1 MKFNLFLIL
10 GGLSFTAQLFVLLN
24 LKTQI
29 QNSKIDKQ
37 MTIFNYF
44 NYYTPLIFV
53 SLFLVLIFEIYFNNY
68 YHAVLLILLLSFAA
82 SFSLVVLA
90 NISKLFLKWY
100 HVERNKLLLIYSL
113 AFISIALNI
122 LFSFCISITFL
133 SNKPSEVRFS
143 FGIVTPHFYSNTIE
157 LLNIGNS
164 LSSVCGFVLAW
175 IGTLLM
181 LNQYSIRLSKKV
193 HWVIVSI
200 PMMYFSIQ
208 FTPILLDLI
217 LRVFQLSPI
226 LYGIFY
232 TLLVS
237 FSQPV
242 GGLIFGG
249 AFFALTKNLSMKGIK
264 FEYPKISGFGFI
276 LLFMTN
282 QLIILSPANYPPF
295 SFITISMLP
304 FACFMV
310 FLGIYS
316 SALSISFDNRLKDDI
331 KRLVANRSNL
341 LLSISTSEGILLMEN
356 GINDIYKKISNE
368 TSNQGINTMITFEE
382 AKAYLIEELESLQTM
397 KNQGREGDPK
407 NNENRD

>member
-1 MKFNLFLIL
+1 
-10 GGLSFTAQLFVLLN
+10 
-24 LKTQI
+24 
-29 QNSKIDKQ
+29 
-37 MTIFNYF
+37 
-44 NYYTPLIFV
+44 
-53 SLFLVLIFEIYFNNY
+53 
-68 YHAVLLILLLSFAA
+68 
-82 SFSLVVLA
+82 
-90 NISKLFLKWY
+90 
-100 HVERNKLLLIYSL
+100 
-113 AFISIALNI
+113 
-122 LFSFCISITFL
+122 
-133 SNKPSEVRFS
+133 
-143 FGIVTPHFYSNTIE
+143 VTPHFYSNTIE